1 MRMIFTQETVDD
13 NDEIGG
19 AVVTMPAEDNR
30 PDQSF
35 WVAKDEAETLI
46 RALAKRFGLDLTALG

>member
-1 MRMIFTQETVDD
+1 MRMIFTQETEDD
-13 NDEIGG
+13 NDEVGG
-19 AVVTMPAEDNR
+19 AVVTMPAEDDR

-46 RALAKRFGLDLTALG
+46 RGLAKRFDIDLGTLD

>member
-13 NDEIGG
+13 TDVVGG
-19 AVVTMPAEDNR
+19 AVVTMPAEDDR

-35 WVAKDEAETLI
+35 WVARDEAEPLI
-46 RALAKRFGLDLTALG
+46 RALAKRLDIDVTALD

>member
-13 NDEIGG
+13 NDVVGG
-19 AVVTMPAEDNR
+19 AAVTMPAEDDR

-35 WVAKDEAETLI
+35 WIARDEAETLI
-46 RALAKRFGLDLTALG
+46 RALAKWFELDVTALG